1 MFLRRRRIA
10 LLLIGDIVLFYISLF
25 ATIFLSDLPVSQNQ
39 GVLMEH
45 IIPFSFLIV
54 LWIIVFFI
62 AGLYDKETLF
72 FRRKLPGV
80 LLSVLIINGVLAITF
95 FYLIPV
101 FVIAPKTNLAIYF
114 VISFILILWWR
125 FYGIR
130 FFSSGKNQ
138 KALIVGSG
146 QALEEVSDEL
156 KHNINHGISVERT
169 IVLDESFLSINEITK
184 EIPTKGISVVIIDMN
199 NQKIEATMPQLY
211 NLMFAGVRFFDLS
224 AVYEE
229 LFDRIPLSLIYYQW
243 FLKNVSQK
251 TYAGYDILKRV
262 MDIFLSLVL
271 GILSLLFYP
280 FIALATLF
288 ESGKPVIIKQKRI
301 GEQGRIVTLYKF
313 RSMERNEDGVWIGE
327 TENKVTGV
335 GNFLRKTR
343 LDELPQIWNI
353 LRGDISFVGP
363 RPDISGLGEKLLK
376 EIPYYNIRYMVKPG
390 LSGWAQIKQDII
402 PQSVA
407 ESKIRLSYDLYYIK
421 NRSFMLDVLIA
432 LKTIKTLLSRSG
444 R

>member
-1 MFLRRRRIA
+1 M
-10 LLLIGDIVLFYISLF
+10 
-25 ATIFLSDLPVSQNQ
+25 
-39 GVLMEH
+39 
-45 IIPFSFLIV
+45 
-54 LWIIVFFI
+54 
-62 AGLYDKETLF
+62 
-72 FRRKLPGV
+72 
-80 LLSVLIINGVLAITF
+80 
-95 FYLIPV
+95 
-101 FVIAPKTNLAIYF
+101 
-114 VISFILILWWR
+114 
-125 FYGIR
+125 
-130 FFSSGKNQ
+130 
-138 KALIVGSG
+138 
-146 QALEEVSDEL
+146 
-156 KHNINHGISVERT
+156 ERT

>member
-10 LLLIGDIVLFYISLF
+10 VLLIGDIFLFYFALFLTTKISYPLESSAGAF
-25 ATIFLSDLPVSQNQ
+25 A
-39 GVLMEH
+39 EH
-45 IIPFSFLIV
+45 FIPFSYLIA
-54 LWIIVFFI
+54 LWVVVFFI

-72 FRRKLPGV
+72 FRRRLP
-80 LLSVLIINGVLAITF
+80 SVLFGALISNGIIAIAF
-95 FYLIPV
+95 FY
-101 FVIAPKTNLAIYF
+101 FVSIFFIAPKTNLFIYLIVAF
-114 VISFILILWWR
+114 LLILSWR
-125 FYGIR
+125 LYGPII
-130 FFSSGKNQ
+130 FSSGKKQ
-138 KALIVGSG
+138 KALIVGEES
-146 QALEEVSDEL
+146 ALLEVVDEFA
-156 KHNINHGISVERT
+156 HNDSHGIAVERT
-169 IVLDESFLSINEITK
+169 VILGALPLSLVEVPK
-184 EIPTKGISVVIIDMN
+184 EIPTKNISVVIIDMN
-199 NQKIEATMPQLY
+199 HPKIELIMPQLY
-211 NLMFAGVRFFDLS
+211 NLLFSGVRFFDLS

-229 LFDRIPLSLIYYQW
+229 LFDRIPLSIIYYQW

-251 TYAGYDILKRV
+251 TYIAYDALKRY
-262 MDIFLSLVL
+262 MDIALSLVL
-271 GILSLLFYP
+271 GIFSLVFYP
-280 FIALATLF
+280 FIVLAIII
-288 ESGKPVIIKQKRI
+288 ESGNPVIIRQKRI
-301 GEQGRIVTLYKF
+301 GEEGRPVMLYKF

-390 LSGWAQIKQDII
+390 LSGWAQIKQNIV

-407 ESKIRLSYDLYYIK
+407 ESKVRLSYDLYYIK
-421 NRSFMLDVLIA
+421 NRSFTLDVLIA